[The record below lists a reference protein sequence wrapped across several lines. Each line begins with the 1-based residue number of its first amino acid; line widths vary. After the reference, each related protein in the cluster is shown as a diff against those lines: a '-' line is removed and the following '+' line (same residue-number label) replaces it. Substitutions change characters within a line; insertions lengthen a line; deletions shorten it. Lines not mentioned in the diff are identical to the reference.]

1 MKTILK
7 QPAEQ
12 SLILRESDHAVADIA
27 GREDAVLA
35 AQAAGAAAVIGN
47 GNNGSEIGDGPFGG
61 GTVVSAANHVF
72 LEATKQR
79 GKPGAAS
86 QGDDAEAGGKSL
98 RFGGTLFHDD
108 IWDRRS
114 GFISRKR
121 IYHRG

>member
-7 QPAEQ
+7 QPAEKGF
-12 SLILRESDHAVADIA
+12 ILRESYHAVADIA

-35 AQAAGAAAVIGN
+35 AQAAGAAAVIGD

-86 QGDDAEAGGKSL
+86 QGDDAEDGGKSL
-98 RFGGTLFHDD
+98 RVGGTHCHDGCRD
-108 IWDRRS
+108 QH
-114 GFISRKR
+114 F
-121 IYHRG
+121 